1 MTIHYV
7 ALALAVIV
15 MMVSFNMVRKGYI
28 REKYA
33 LQWIVLGLVSTVLAL
48 FPNLL
53 NWLADLLGIAD
64 PPNLLAFLGIWFLIG
79 VVVHLTLET
88 NKLEER
94 VRALAEEIALL
105 KAHNSEPTNSNK
117 NQDNPTAPPDIPP
130 ADPPSA

>member
-7 ALALAVIV
+7 ALILAVFV
-15 MMVSFNMVRKGYI
+15 LVVSFTLVRQGRV

-33 LQWIVLGLVSTVLAL
+33 LQWIILGLVSTILAL
-48 FPNLL
+48 FPSLL
-53 NWLADLLGIAD
+53 NWLASILGIAD

-88 NKLEER
+88 NTLEER

-105 KAHNSEPTNSNK
+105 KASNSKDSQE
-117 NQDNPTAPPDIPP
+117 NPTSRPTTKPT
-130 ADPPSA
+130 DPPNTPPVN

>member
-15 MMVSFNMVRKGYI
+15 LVVSFTMVRQGRV

-33 LQWIVLGLVSTVLAL
+33 LQWIVLGLVSTILAL
-48 FPNLL
+48 FPGLL
-53 NWLADLLGIAD
+53 NSLADVLGIAD

-105 KAHNSEPTNSNK
+105 KAAKTNPTNSN
-117 NQDNPTAPPDIPP
+117 QTQENPSTPPDSPP
-130 ADPPSA
+130 ADPPRA